1 MFVRHL
7 GKQEM
12 YFKYLGGAKCYSQY
26 LFALCN
32 SLLYRLKPV
41 IKTML
46 FFSTEKKILSP
57 SANTTALP
65 HLASEAENHYP
76 HFSPGKTETQRD

>member
-26 LFALCN
+26 LSASCN
-32 SLLYRLKPV
+32 SFLYSLKPV

-46 FFSTEKKILSP
+46 VFSTEISP
-57 SANTTALP
+57 STNTTALP

-76 HFSPGKTETQRD
+76 HLSLGKTDTQKD